1 MDLSFVCTA
10 SAQTRT
16 RQVAAVR
23 RAHEVEMGELRAV
36 SKAKSLSESTW
47 TVVGR
52 YSKCSGVDTLFQ
64 IWFWSPF
71 TARRFW
77 TRPSLTICPWKVW
90 SSSMV
95 ACQHLVAARQPRT
108 GGWAWLFKHSNTC
121 WFGVAWGFGFQP
133 GSTEIKASWFKHCC
147 WQPL

>member
-64 IWFWSPF
+64 I
-71 TARRFW
+71 
-77 TRPSLTICPWKVW
+77 
-90 SSSMV
+90 
-95 ACQHLVAARQPRT
+95 
-108 GGWAWLFKHSNTC
+108 
-121 WFGVAWGFGFQP
+121 
-133 GSTEIKASWFKHCC
+133 
-147 WQPL
+147 